1 MPRPDLLLE
10 LEKNASPDLQGN
22 NALTRAV
29 ELYEITGN
37 ELSVNQTADILR
49 LAERIRINSLKE
61 EDDFL
66 NLDGSVELSLQDI
79 VSSDYLVDK
88 ISYWIEQIREELFG
102 VTEPPFPDD
111 LESSISWIETTA
123 LIDLENNKSAKDSTE
138 GDIRQLTSSQQ
149 TGVPFLMRDILI
161 PSKSSVKSIWVQ
173 PGTLLYNLSRK
184 IETISRATGFGKH
197 ALTTY
202 ILTGLEPILPRLS
215 ISLNLGKAVLPCRNN
230 DLQDSNYK
238 LTKRSLKIEIH
249 TADLSPKELKMIY
262 DKYRRELRIRKTK
275 SLSSEQVKLYYMVR
289 NRGGPPVQGS
299 KAFWQEIR
307 AAWNKIPDNK
317 PYKSWEG
324 VYQRYKIVERKMENL
339 FIKK

>member
-1 MPRPDLLLE
+1 MPRQDLLLE
-10 LEKNASPDLQGN
+10 LHKNASPSLQGHD
-22 NALTRAV
+22 ALTKAV
-29 ELYEITGN
+29 ELFEIIGN
-37 ELSVNQTADILR
+37 KLSANQTADILR

-66 NLDGSVELSLQDI
+66 NLDGSIELSLQDI

-88 ISYWIEQIREELFG
+88 ISYWVEQIREELFG
-102 VTEPPFPDD
+102 VKEAPFPDD
-111 LESSISWIETTA
+111 LDSSISWIETTA
-123 LIDLENNKSAKDSTE
+123 LIDLENKKSAGVSTE
-138 GDIRQLTSSQQ
+138 DNIQEHAFSQQ
-149 TGVPFLMRDILI
+149 AGIPFLMRDILI
-161 PSKSSVKSIWVQ
+161 PTKNSVKSIWVQ

-184 IETISRATGFGKH
+184 VETISRATGFSRH
-197 ALTTY
+197 ALTMY

-215 ISLNLGKAVLPCRNN
+215 ISLNLGKAELPCRDSN
-230 DLQDSNYK
+230 LQDNNHK

-262 DKYRRELRIRKTK
+262 DKYRSELKIRKTK

-289 NRGGPPVQGS
+289 NQGGPPAQGS
-299 KAFWQEIR
+299 KAFWQDIR
-307 AAWNKIPDNK
+307 KRWNKNPDNK
-317 PYKSWEG
+317 PYQSWEG